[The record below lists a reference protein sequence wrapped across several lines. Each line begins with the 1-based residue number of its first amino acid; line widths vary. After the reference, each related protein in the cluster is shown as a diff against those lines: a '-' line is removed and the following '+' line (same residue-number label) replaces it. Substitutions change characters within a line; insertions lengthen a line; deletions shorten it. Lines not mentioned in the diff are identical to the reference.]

1 MNIDKRRINNALTV
15 ENSYTTDLSGFRDKT
30 HEVIEFTRRLNEEAQ
45 LQTEAKAK
53 VEQGEEMEEEEEK
66 RLNKLL
72 PEALQM
78 FMNGERRKA
87 FFTSDHISS
96 LLRLHLV
103 ELLQL

>member
-1 MNIDKRRINNALTV
+1 MTV

-87 FFTSDHISS
+87 FFTSDHIRS